1 MTAEPIRKGKVVS
14 ITYVLLNQQGA
25 VFEQSDVPVSY
36 LHGGDSGLFEKV
48 ERALDGRRSG
58 ESVQV
63 TLSPE
68 EGFGRHDPA
77 LTFTDDL
84 DNVPPELR
92 KLGAQLEAQNARG
105 ETLTFVVTR
114 IVHDKLTVDAN
125 HPLAGQTVQF
135 RVTVQDV
142 RDATAD
148 ELRAGNPAGSVHLAP
163 TH

>member
-14 ITYVLLNQQGA
+14 ITYVLLNEQGA
-25 VFEQSDVPVSY
+25 VYEQSDVPITYV
-36 LHGGDSGLFEKV
+36 HGGDSRLFEKV

-63 TLSPE
+63 TLPPE

-92 KLGAQLEAQNARG
+92 RIGARLEAQNACG

-114 IVHDKLTVDAN
+114 IEHDKLTVDAN

-148 ELRAGNPAGSVHLAP
+148 ELRAGQPGATAALQ
-163 TH
+163 